1 MSTTK
6 GTIKVHNLAQQ
17 ILLVCELQGQMSDG
31 FWEDSSPHDHWEKPA
46 CADVVVDPENVGMDF
61 YPLLSYNFADKE
73 LLDVVGDRMIG
84 FVKAKI
90 AFPHLD
96 MENHWDW
103 DMSDFSPTAP
113 ISGEYWEKKNA
124 RQIEMFGMQLID
136 AVEKINAVEYTRTQ
150 LIKDLEALGKIFSNA
165 QK

>member
-6 GTIKVHNLAQQ
+6 STIRVHNLAQQ
-17 ILLVCELQGQMSDG
+17 TLLVCELQGQMSDG
-31 FWEDSSPHDHWEKPA
+31 FWENSSPHDHWEKPA

-61 YPLLSYNFADKE
+61 YPRRSYNFANKD

-103 DMSDFSPTAP
+103 ELSDFDPKQTAFN
-113 ISGEYWEKKNA
+113 EYWTKKNA
-124 RQIEMFGMQLID
+124 RQVELFGMPLVD
-136 AVEKINAVEYTRTQ
+136 AIEKINAVEYTRTQ
-150 LIKDLEALGKIFSNA
+150 LIKDLKALGKIFSTA
-165 QK
+165 RK